1 MSRILAPILLALI
14 TIIGLSTVIYASSEN
29 QADLENIYEM
39 SIEDLMN
46 ISIVSASLR
55 EEILSEAAAP
65 MYIVTAREIKE
76 RGYTTLKDVIED
88 IPGYIDLS
96 DTNENIA
103 GVRGAYA
110 STTNKILIMINGHR
124 MNSLSLGRYN
134 TDQYIGM
141 DAVERI
147 EFVMGPGSVLYG
159 TGAVIGVVNI
169 ITKEGADAEGVSLHS
184 KFGSFQDEYS
194 ISYGET
200 SDEINIFTNFTYLD
214 GEGDEI
220 SQPAYLD
227 VVPTGQ
233 TQAPGEIYWNRYPE
247 NWSGLFSIQYKDL
260 DVTIRRG
267 HASRGTP
274 RAANG
279 SFYIFDQE
287 EDTGWPAVY
296 QQDDFFIDVKT
307 ERQIDEDTK
316 LVINPSYHRIHLL
329 EQSWISQYGANRL
342 PPLGSRS
349 GQNSIEEH
357 WQLKTYVDH
366 KFSEKLDAML
376 GIDFLYADFT
386 QSEGLVIQNGTTVQ
400 IIPERY
406 DLGTWSIFGAFT
418 QASWRPVEKLDI
430 TAGVRYDDFGEQGNS
445 KLTSRFGAV
454 YTVDDNWTVKALYGE
469 SYLSPQWEHTKLNP
483 NYFAFVSNP
492 GLEPEELQSGDFIV
506 QYQKNNVSGWV
517 DVFIQDIDGIIT
529 PVTQAGKQ
537 IYTNLGRSQYWGTET
552 GFKVDVTKKWRA
564 FGSYSLVEDTGKS
577 DNQFTRDGNIL
588 NVPRHIYRYGLRYQ
602 PWKDMTL
609 LLWGRSYSQVQT
621 SDSVT
626 GNTTIAPWTHLDFA
640 ATYKKKN
647 YELQF
652 KAINLLDEEYEVGGT
667 VTRPLP
673 RYERGY
679 VLSIL
684 YRF

>member
-1 MSRILAPILLALI
+1 MGKILASIVLALF
-14 TIIGLSTVIYASSEN
+14 TIMGLCSVIYASSED
-29 QADLENIYEM
+29 QTDLENIYEM

-46 ISIVSASLR
+46 VSIVSASLR
-55 EEILSEAAAP
+55 EETLSKAAAP
-65 MYIVTAREIKE
+65 IYIVTAREIKD
-76 RGYTTLKDVIED
+76 RGYSTLKDVMED
-88 IPGYIDLS
+88 VMGYIDLS
-96 DTNENIA
+96 DTNENIV

-169 ITKEGADAEGVSLHS
+169 ITKKGADAEGVSLHS
-184 KFGSFQDEYS
+184 RFGSFHDEHS
-194 ISYGET
+194 ITYGEV
-200 SDEINIFTNFTYLD
+200 SDEINIFANFTYLD

-233 TQAPGEIYWNRYPE
+233 TQAPGDIYWNRYPE
-247 NWSGLFSIQYKDL
+247 NWSGLFSLQYKAF
-260 DVTIRRG
+260 DVTVRRG

-279 SFYIFDQE
+279 SFYIFEQE

-406 DLGTWSIFGAFT
+406 DLGTWTIFGAFA
-418 QASWRPVEKLDI
+418 QASWRPVKKLDI

-492 GLEPEELQSGDFIV
+492 SLEPEELQSGDFIV
-506 QYQKNNVSGWV
+506 QYQKNNISGWV

-577 DNQFTRDGNIL
+577 DDQFTRDGNIL

-652 KAINLLDEEYEVGGT
+652 KVINLLDEEYEVGGT
-667 VTRPLP
+667 VTRPLS
-673 RYERGY
+673 RYERGC

>member
-1 MSRILAPILLALI
+1 MFFVLSII
-14 TIIGLSTVIYASSEN
+14 TGISPAEEKSFEN
-29 QADLENIYEM
+29 DGAIENIFKM
-39 SIEDLMN
+39 SIEELMN
-46 ISIVSASLR
+46 INIVSASLR
-55 EEILSEAAAP
+55 EETLSQAAAP
-65 MYIVTAREIKE
+65 MYIVTASDIKE
-76 RGYTTLKDVIED
+76 RGYTTLKDAIED
-88 IPGYIDLS
+88 VPGFIDLS

-147 EFVMGPGSVLYG
+147 EFIMGPGSVLYG

-169 ITKEGADAEGVSLHS
+169 ITKEGADADGVSLHS
-184 KFGSFQDEYS
+184 RFGSFHDEHS
-194 ISYGET
+194 ITYGQV
-200 SDEINIFTNFTYLD
+200 SDEINVFANFTYLD

-227 VVPTGQ
+227 VVPGGQ
-233 TQAPGEIYWNRYPE
+233 TQAPGDIYWNRYPE
-247 NWSGLFSIQYKDL
+247 NWSGLLSFQYKTF

-279 SFYIFDQE
+279 SFYIFEQE

-296 QQDDFFIDVKT
+296 QQDDLFIDVKT
-307 ERQIDEDTK
+307 EHQINEDTK
-316 LVINPSYHRIHLL
+316 LVINPSYHRIHLR

-357 WQLKTYVDH
+357 WQLKSYIDRT
-366 KFSEKLDAML
+366 FSENLDAML
-376 GIDFLYADFT
+376 GIDLLYADFS
-386 QSEGLVIQNGTTVQ
+386 QSEGLVIQNGTTIQ

-406 DLGTWSIFGAFT
+406 NLGTWPIIGAFAQT
-418 QASWRPVEKLDI
+418 SWHPTEKLDI
-430 TAGVRYDDFGEQGNS
+430 TAGLRFDDFDNQGDS
-445 KLTSRFGAV
+445 KLTSRIGAV
-454 YTVDDNWTVKALYGE
+454 YTVDDNWMVKALYGE

-483 NYFAFVSNP
+483 NYFAFVSNSN
-492 GLEPEELQSGDFIV
+492 LEPEELRSGDFIV
-506 QYQKNNVSGWV
+506 QYQKDNVSGWV
-517 DVFIQDIDGIIT
+517 DIFIHDIDGIIT

-537 IYTNLGRSQYWGTET
+537 IYTNMGRSRYWGTET
-552 GFKVDVTKKWRA
+552 GFKIDVTKKWRT
-564 FGSYSLVEDTGKS
+564 FGSYSLVDDTGKS
-577 DNQFTRDGNIL
+577 DEQFLQDGKIKH
-588 NVPRHIYRYGLRYQ
+588 VPRHVLRYGLRYQ
-602 PWKDMTL
+602 PWKDMVL
-609 LLWGRSYSQVQT
+609 SLWGRSYSQVQT

-626 GNTTIAPWTHLDFA
+626 GNTTIAPWTHLDFT
-640 ATYKKKN
+640 ATYNKKN

-652 KAINLLDEEYEVGGT
+652 KVINLLDEEYEVGGT

-673 RYERGY
+673 RYERGCA
-679 VLSIL
+679 LSIL